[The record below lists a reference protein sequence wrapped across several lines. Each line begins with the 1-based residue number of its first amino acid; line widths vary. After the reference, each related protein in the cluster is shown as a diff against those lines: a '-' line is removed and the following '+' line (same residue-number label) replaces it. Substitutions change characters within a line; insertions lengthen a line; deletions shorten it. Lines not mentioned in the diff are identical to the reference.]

1 MIKRICTLVLTGTI
15 HVLNA
20 IAYALGLTAAGFGVV
35 ADSLDRLRTLY
46 NMPDDDDDPYD
57 DIHNADDPNITKNYT
72 SE

>member
-1 MIKRICTLVLTGTI
+1 MIKRIATLVLTGTI

-46 NMPDDDDDPYD
+46 NMPDDDDPYD
-57 DIHNADDPNITKNYT
+57 DIHNADDPNITKNYK

>member
-1 MIKRICTLVLTGTI
+1 MIKRIATLVLTGII

-46 NMPDDDDDPYD
+46 NMPDDDDPYD
-57 DIHNADDPNITKNYT
+57 DIHNADDPNITKNYK